1 MNGLQQV
8 RVLARRVDAA
18 TPPQR
23 DRAVDALRALAIAGV
38 IGGHWLVTALVLG
51 KSSGSAVLSDNSPL
65 ASMPWLAPLSWVFQT
80 LAVFFLV
87 GGYSAARGYR
97 GGYLPW
103 LHKRLIRLARPVA
116 ALVAVWI
123 PVTVGMCLAG
133 VPAATVHTILF
144 LVISPLWFL
153 GVYAGLTALTP
164 AAMWLVRRF
173 GAWAAAFP
181 VAVVA
186 ATDLVRFGLSGPAW
200 VGWINVAAGWLVP
213 YLLGIAWALGSL
225 RGRQVPALML
235 AGGATAT
242 AALIAW
248 AGYPASMVGVNGAH
262 ISNLNPPTLAA
273 VSFGIAQC
281 GLALLLRDRLARL
294 MRRPLAWAGIAL
306 VNLSAMTLFLWHQ
319 TAFVTVSSVGLLV
332 GRVPG
337 LLTAPTGGLWVAE
350 RLAWLPVFAI
360 TLSGLWLAFRRVETP
375 S

>member
-1 MNGLQQV
+1 MIALAQV
-8 RVLARRVDAA
+8 SRLARRVDAA

-38 IGGHWLVTALVLG
+38 IGGHWLVTALVTG
-51 KSSGSAVLSDNSPL
+51 SSQHGTVLHDDSPL

-103 LHKRLIRLARPVA
+103 LRKRMVRLARPIVA
-116 ALVAVWI
+116 LAAVWV
-123 PVTVGMCLAG
+123 PVTVGMWLAG
-133 VPAATVHTILF
+133 VPAATVHTIVF

-153 GVYAGLTALTP
+153 GVYAVLTALTP

-186 ATDLVRFGLSGPAW
+186 VADLVRFGLHGPSW
-200 VGWINVAAGWLVP
+200 VGWVNLPAGWLVP
-213 YLLGIAWALGSL
+213 YLIGIAWAQGLL
-225 RGRQVPALML
+225 RGRRVPAHML
-235 AGGATAT
+235 VGGAAAT
-242 AALIAW
+242 AALIVW
-248 AGYPASMVGVNGAH
+248 ARYPASMVGVNGAH

-273 VSFGIAQC
+273 VTFGIAQC
-281 GLALLLRDRLARL
+281 GLALLLRDPLARL
-294 MRRPLAWAGIAL
+294 MRRPLAWAAIAM

-319 TAFVTVSSVGLLV
+319 TAFVTVSSVGLLA

-337 LLTAPTGGLWVAE
+337 LLTAPTGGLWLAE
-350 RLAWLPVFAI
+350 RLIWLPVFAI
-360 TLSGLWLAFRRVETP
+360 TLSGLWLVFRRAERA
-375 S
+375 

>member
-1 MNGLQQV
+1 MNSLKQ
-8 RVLARRVDAA
+8 LARRLDAA
-18 TPPQR
+18 TPPHR

-38 IGGHWLVTALVLG
+38 IGGHWLVTALV
-51 KSSGSAVLSDNSPL
+51 SSSSHHGTTLSDNSPL
-65 ASMPWLAPLSWVFQT
+65 ASMPWLAPLSWIFQT

-87 GGYSAARGYR
+87 GGYAAARSYR

-103 LHKRLIRLARPVA
+103 LRKRLIRLARPVA

-123 PVTVGMCLAG
+123 PVTIGMIAAG

-153 GVYAGLTALTP
+153 AVYAGLTALTP
-164 AAMWLVRRF
+164 FVIKLVRRF
-173 GAWAAAFP
+173 GASAAIFP
-181 VAVVA
+181 ASLVA
-186 ATDLVRFGLSGPAW
+186 ATDLLRFGLHGPAW

-213 YLLGIAWALGSL
+213 YLLGIAWAQGSL
-225 RGRQVPALML
+225 RGRRIPALML
-235 AGGATAT
+235 AGGAAAT

-273 VSFGIAQC
+273 VTFGIAQC

-319 TAFVTVSSVGLLV
+319 TAFVTVTSLGLLA

-337 LLTAPTGGLWVAE
+337 LLTAPAGALWVAE

-360 TLSGLWLAFRRVETP
+360 TLSGLWLAFHRVER